1 MREPRVLW
9 RAFKT
14 TLQTR
19 LEYRVD
25 LALGLLGSLGM
36 QAASLG
42 LLWVVLNASGGT
54 LAGWKP
60 DQIGVL
66 YGLTAMVQGASE
78 LFFNHIWMAPVYIV
92 RGQFDRLLVY
102 PVRALPFYLVT
113 SPELHA
119 FGNLGGGLA
128 LTLAFGHLAGFSPW
142 ALLGLPLWVACGCLV
157 HTSLLVLAGAATV
170 SIQGGYFQLYWLVNT
185 LLQSSRYPL
194 PVYPWVVQA
203 LMLTLAPLAVATFLP
218 AGALAGRLP
227 WTAAIL
233 GPPVAAALMVALAW
247 WVWDKAFE
255 SYESTGS

>member
-1 MREPRVLW
+1 MREARVLW
-9 RAFKT
+9 LAFKT

-25 LALGLLGSLGM
+25 LMLGLLGSLGM

-42 LLWVVLNASGGT
+42 LLWVLLNASGGT

-60 DQIGVL
+60 AQIGVL
-66 YGLTAMVQGASE
+66 YGMTAMVLGCSE
-78 LFFNHIWMAPVYIV
+78 LFFNHIWMAPVYII

-102 PVRALPFYLVT
+102 PVRALPFYLMT

-119 FGNLGGGLA
+119 IGNLGGGLL
-128 LTLAFGHLAGFSPW
+128 LTLGFGHAAGFSAW
-142 ALLGLPLWVACGCLV
+142 ALLGLPFWVLCGCLV

-185 LLQSSRYPL
+185 MLQSSRYPL
-194 PVYPWVVQA
+194 PVYPWAIQGF
-203 LMLTLAPLAVATFLP
+203 LLTLAPVAAATFLP
-218 AGALAGRLP
+218 AGALSGHVSWASAMVVPPLVAG
-227 WTAAIL
+227 I
-233 GPPVAAALMVALAW
+233 MVALAW

-255 SYESTGS
+255 HYESTGS